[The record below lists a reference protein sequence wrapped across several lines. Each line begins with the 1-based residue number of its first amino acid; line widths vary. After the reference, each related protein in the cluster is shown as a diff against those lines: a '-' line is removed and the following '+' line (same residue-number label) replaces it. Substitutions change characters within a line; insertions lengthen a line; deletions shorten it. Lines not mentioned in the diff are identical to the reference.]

1 MKPERIE
8 FFDNVSLRFTPPT
21 DLNDPF
27 ECKPIVKYKNPGKY
41 IDLYIKGRL
50 KIIPDLLMEQ
60 NPNLSRSEA
69 RKIARSGAKKIKQDF
84 MRNKEANLALGRKDI
99 MRNINKRIGILSLT
113 EDPFNTSMWAH
124 YAADGSGYAI
134 EFDKSNRFFRR
145 LPSDAR
151 DCGEITPVKYTDQ
164 PVEIEIEPDQSK
176 IPYDLLF
183 TKKKY
188 WSNEREHRII
198 RELSKADQI
207 DFESNIHLYR
217 VPHEAVSAIII
228 GYVATDDLKN
238 KIQQATQTWPNAND
252 VKIKRVTIGAS
263 GLEYA

>member
-1 MKPERIE
+1 M
-8 FFDNVSLRFTPPT
+8 

-27 ECKPIVKYKNPGKY
+27 ECIPIVNYKDPGKY

-50 KIIPDLLMEQ
+50 KIIPGLLMEQ

-69 RKIARSGAKKIKQDF
+69 RKIAKAAAKEIKREF
-84 MRNKEANLALGRKDI
+84 MRNIEADCARSREGI
-99 MRNINKRIGILSLT
+99 VRNMNKQIGILSLT
-113 EDPFNTSMWAH
+113 EDPLNILMWAH
-124 YAADGSGYAI
+124 YAANGSGYAI
-134 EFDKSNRFFRR
+134 GLDESNRFFSR
-145 LPSDAR
+145 LPKDAR
-151 DCGEITPVKYTDQ
+151 DCGKITPVKYTDQ

-183 TKKKY
+183 TKKKCWY
-188 WSNEREHRII
+188 YEKEHRII

-207 DFESNIHLYR
+207 DFERNIHLYR

-228 GYVATDDLKN
+228 GYAATDDLKN

-252 VKIKRVTIGAS
+252 VKIKRVIIGAS